1 MPLLT
6 DGNTTSY
13 HTEVANARNIGYDGG
28 RKGAAPLYFV
38 YVLVCRDGSLYTG
51 MTNDLRRRMALHTAG
66 RGAKYTRAHPP
77 AALAGLWRC
86 GGRTAAARLEYAF
99 KTLTRAQKLALL
111 AAPEQVREALPALAG
126 YNCVPVR
133 DMTLE
138 RLLEEGYSG

>member
-1 MPLLT
+1 M
-6 DGNTTSY
+6 
-13 HTEVANARNIGYDGG
+13 
-28 RKGAAPLYFV
+28 YFV

-77 AALAGLWRC
+77 QALAGLWRC
-86 GGRTAAARLEYAF
+86 GDKTAAARLEYAF
-99 KTLTRAQKLALL
+99 KTLTRGKKLALL
-111 AAPEQVREALPALAG
+111 AAPEQVGAVFPALAG
-126 YNCVPVR
+126 YDCVPVR

>member
-6 DGNTTSY
+6 DGNTISY

-99 KTLTRAQKLALL
+99 KTLPRAKKLALL
-111 AAPEQVREALPALAG
+111 AAPEQAAEVFPALAE
-126 YNCVPVR
+126 YACEPVR
-133 DMTLE
+133 NVI
-138 RLLEEGYSG
+138 LEELLNG

>member
-6 DGNTTSY
+6 DGNTISY

-28 RKGAAPLYFV
+28 RKGAAPVYYV

-126 YNCVPVR
+126 YDYAPVR

-138 RLLEEGYSG
+138 RLLEEGYDG